1 MNIYTKTGDK
11 GTTSLFGGSRVDK
24 CDLRVDAYGTIDEL
38 ISFIGL
44 AYAELSNEEEK
55 SILNKIQKELFM
67 LGAELASDEKGLEL
81 LKDKIELKHIEYLE
95 KLIDK
100 YMEIAGPLTAF
111 VIPGKNRSSATLHVA
126 RTVARRGERIM
137 TALNEVQPLREEIK
151 KYINRLSDALFALAR
166 YEEIDK

>member
-44 AYAELSNEEEK
+44 AYAELTDEEEK
-55 SILNKIQKELFM
+55 EILNKIQKELFM

-81 LKDKIELKHIEYLE
+81 LKDKIQLEHIEYLE
-95 KLIDK
+95 KL
-100 YMEIAGPLTAF
+100 
-111 VIPGKNRSSATLHVA
+111 
-126 RTVARRGERIM
+126 
-137 TALNEVQPLREEIK
+137 
-151 KYINRLSDALFALAR
+151 
-166 YEEIDK
+166 

>member
-44 AYAELSNEEEK
+44 AYAELTDEEEK
-55 SILNKIQKELFM
+55 EILNKIQKELFM

-81 LKDKIELKHIEYLE
+81 LKDKIQLEHIEYLE
-95 KLIDK
+95 KSIDK
-100 YMEIAGPLTAF
+100 YMGIAGSLTAF
-111 VIPGKNRSSATLHVA
+111 VIPGKNKPSATLHVA

-151 KYINRLSDALFALAR
+151 KYINRLSDTLFALAR
-166 YEEIDK
+166 YYEEK